1 MAAPLSTGIP
11 TPASAGLAID
21 AKSLSGLKAT
31 AGKTPEKAAKL
42 AAREFE
48 AMFLNQVLKSM
59 RESLPKDGP
68 FASSANDTYTGM
80 LDRELAK
87 SMASKGTGLSTL
99 IEKQL
104 MRTFQPVTPAGAKPG
119 EAGKGAAAAANA
131 APGATASTSA
141 TATAAQKAYGLRFRT
156 PATANAPANAAP
168 ATPKPTSTEAQKSFL
183 SKVVDLAKEPAA
195 AVGLS
200 PVFVAAQAALESGWG
215 KFEIR
220 NKDGSS
226 AHNLFSIKAGSSWTG
241 KTVDVTTTEYV
252 NGQPVK
258 RVEKFRAY
266 ESYAEGL
273 ADYVKLLATNSR
285 YKEAVA
291 KGRDAQGFSQALAK
305 AGYATDPAYSQK
317 LARVIEKARAATGE
331 A

>member
-1 MAAPLSTGIP
+1 MTTRSIITLPDEKILRQVSKPLKQVDAAARTLFDDMLETMYDAPGI
-11 TPASAGLAID
+11 GLAAIQI
-21 AKSLSGLKAT
+21 GV
-31 AGKTPEKAAKL
+31 P
-42 AAREFE
+42 
-48 AMFLNQVLKSM
+48 
-59 RESLPKDGP
+59 
-68 FASSANDTYTGM
+68 
-80 LDRELAK
+80 
-87 SMASKGTGLSTL
+87 
-99 IEKQL
+99 
-104 MRTFQPVTPAGAKPG
+104 
-119 EAGKGAAAAANA
+119 
-131 APGATASTSA
+131 
-141 TATAAQKAYGLRFRT
+141 LR
-156 PATANAPANAAP
+156 A
-168 ATPKPTSTEAQKSFL
+168 L
-183 SKVVDLAKEPAA
+183 VVDLAKEPAA

-291 KGRDAQGFSQALAK
+291 KGQDAQGFSKALAK

-317 LARVIEKARAATGE
+317 LASVIAKARAATGE